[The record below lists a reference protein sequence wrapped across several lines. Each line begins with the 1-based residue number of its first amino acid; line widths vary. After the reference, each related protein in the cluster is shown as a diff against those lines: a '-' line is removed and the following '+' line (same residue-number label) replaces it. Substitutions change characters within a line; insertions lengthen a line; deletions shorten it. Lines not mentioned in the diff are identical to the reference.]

1 MGETFV
7 APMGEKSHWAKNP
20 TAPLRKFALFW
31 ARLITV
37 TLERGSTPFGPQSL
51 VQCGVWVDA
60 RASSRQNAAVGFG
73 PLIKFL
79 EGQMRR

>member
-1 MGETFV
+1 
-7 APMGEKSHWAKNP
+7 MGEKSHWEKNL

-37 TLERGSTPFGPQSL
+37 TLERGSTPFGPRSL

-79 EGQMRR
+79 EGQMGR